1 MIIKKNISKK
11 VWENSPWTRGL
22 MTSREKE
29 KVMSVLGRIHI
40 L

>member
-1 MIIKKNISKK
+1 MIIKRISKK
-11 VWENSPWTRGL
+11 VWEILPWTQGL

-29 KVMSVLGRIHI
+29 KVMSVLESIYI

>member
-1 MIIKKNISKK
+1 MIIKISKK
-11 VWENSPWTRGL
+11 VRETSPWTWGL

-29 KVMSVLGRIHI
+29 KVMSVLGRIYI